1 MQFNNL
7 KIYSLSIS
15 FIPISIIFSIFLAD
29 LLVSLTSIFFLI
41 FIIINK
47 KFDFLNCIEFKLFL
61 FFYTILII
69 SSIFSDY
76 NNSIITSLTYLRFG
90 LFYLLIKY
98 LLINTD
104 NFKQYISSSLV
115 ISILI
120 LFLGFTLQLLNFD
133 FLVNNKP
140 EFRYSS
146 FFNDEAVLGSYLIKI
161 IPLTIGLLI
170 YFKQH
175 KFLIC
180 IFLLSIIMILFSGE
194 RSSQLLLIL
203 FITISLFYLPYN
215 KKIKV
220 ISIFLILTVIST
232 TIFINEKIRHRV
244 LTQTFFQMG
253 ILDKEKK
260 YIEIEIKNKN
270 EEKVI
275 MALIK
280 EDHFIPLKYYLMF
293 NASFN
298 IFLDNVL
305 LGSGVKTFRKKCM
318 EPDYYQIQNYSLF
331 KDKPYNFYEGYT
343 GIDSC
348 STHPHNYYI
357 QILTETG
364 IIAFLII
371 LFLFIYSTYKIFVS
385 RKLHN
390 KFFAIGTF
398 LNLFPIVFTGS
409 FYNNFISILI
419 FLTLSFLLN
428 EQNEKM

>member
-1 MQFNNL
+1 M
-7 KIYSLSIS
+7 
-15 FIPISIIFSIFLAD
+15 
-29 LLVSLTSIFFLI
+29 
-41 FIIINK
+41 
-47 KFDFLNCIEFKLFL
+47 
-61 FFYTILII
+61 
-69 SSIFSDY
+69 
-76 NNSIITSLTYLRFG
+76 
-90 LFYLLIKY
+90 
-98 LLINTD
+98 
-104 NFKQYISSSLV
+104 
-115 ISILI
+115 I

-253 ILDKEKK
+253 ILDKEEK

-305 LGSGVKTFRKKCM
+305 LGRGVKTFSKICM
-318 EPDYYQIQNYSLF
+318 
-331 KDKPYNFYEGYT
+331 
-343 GIDSC
+343 
-348 STHPHNYYI
+348 
-357 QILTETG
+357 
-364 IIAFLII
+364 
-371 LFLFIYSTYKIFVS
+371 
-385 RKLHN
+385 
-390 KFFAIGTF
+390 
-398 LNLFPIVFTGS
+398 
-409 FYNNFISILI
+409 
-419 FLTLSFLLN
+419 
-428 EQNEKM
+428 